1 LLKTSQGK
9 SFLPRFTADDRQVQD
24 LLISANDFDGSIEF
38 EDKTFESM
46 LESLPLHGGHG
57 ITFITYIKQKSVALQ
72 LAAYQRLC
80 LNGRFMLP
88 FVAS

>member
-1 LLKTSQGK
+1 LLTPRGK
-9 SFLPRFTADDRQVQD
+9 SFLTRFTADDHRVQD
-24 LLISANDFDGSIEF
+24 LLISTNDFDGSIKF

-57 ITFITYIKQKSVALQ
+57 VTFITYIKQKSVALQ

-88 FVAS
+88 FLDS